1 MTRAP
6 RPLAATDRHELVRR
20 ANVEAVF
27 RAISEHAPVERSL
40 LVGITGLSK
49 PTVLAIVAALVDE
62 GLIRAVPVHAAAG
75 RRGTGRIPTS
85 FEPDPSASHVV
96 GVDLGGTKIAVA
108 LADLSGAVLAKTEE
122 PTERAGGDSVIR
134 QIARLAR
141 ETAAQAGVAWSK
153 VDAVSVG
160 TPGVENADGTIRLA
174 ENVRGLDRI
183 RVAPTLRRLL
193 RTSVWIE
200 NDVNLAALGEYEEG
214 VARGSSSFVLLAIG
228 TGVGMGMMVDGRLL
242 RGAHGTAG
250 EVAYLPIGRSVDSA
264 ADLRRGAFETAAA
277 GGAVG
282 RLLGERLEQRSSQTG
297 LVAGSSARDVYGA
310 AALGDPVAA
319 DVVQAHARVVAK
331 AVLAVA
337 SVVDPELVVLGGG
350 VGANPLLIGPL
361 RHELG
366 LISPWPIR
374 TETSALGASAGVIG
388 AIHHARR
395 SVPAIESAR
404 VSSRLKGE
412 R

>member
-1 MTRAP
+1 MTRVPRTTAP
-6 RPLAATDRHELVRR
+6 SDRHELVRR

-27 RAISEHAPVERSL
+27 RAIAEHAPVERSL
-40 LVGITGLSK
+40 LVELTGLSK

-62 GLIRAVPVHAAAG
+62 GLVRAVPTQAAAE
-75 RRGTGRIPTS
+75 RRSTGRVPTA
-85 FEPDPSASHVV
+85 FEPDPSSSHVV

-108 LADLSGAVLAKTEE
+108 LADLSGAILAKAEE
-122 PTERAGGDSVIR
+122 PTERSGGDAVVR

-141 ETAAQAGVAWSK
+141 EAAAQAGISWSK
-153 VDAVSVG
+153 IDAVSVG

-174 ENVRGLDRI
+174 DNVRGLDQV
-183 RVAPTLRRLL
+183 RVAASLRRLL
-193 RTSVWIE
+193 RTSVGIE

-214 VARGSSSFVLLAIG
+214 VARGSRNFVLLAIG

-250 EVAYLPIGRSVDSA
+250 EVAYLPIGRSVDDA

-282 RLLGERLEQRSSQTG
+282 RLLGERLAQRSPRTT
-297 LVAGSSARDVYGA
+297 LVGGSTARDVYGA

-319 DVVQAHARVVAK
+319 DVVRAHARVVAK

-366 LISPWPIR
+366 LIAPWPIR